1 MYEKSDVEKKP
12 VLPLR
17 LPILLGCLG
26 FGFLWFA
33 LPIYSKILGANAL
46 EIGGMFSVFSLT
58 IALLRP
64 MIGVASDKL
73 GRKFFFITA
82 LFCYSASMIIFSMA
96 NSIIELYAGQ
106 IVSGIGSAMM
116 FISAYT
122 MATDLAGSN
131 ERGKLVGR
139 IDESVARGYIVGGIV
154 GFILISN
161 LPQNIGWQIIF
172 SGYALSAAVGAWLG
186 WKRIPETKPTEKSQ
200 VNGERSISPKII
212 KLMVIVFLTSA
223 SIGMITPIFIIF
235 LQDKFTSNI
244 GVLIWAIIPGAFVG
258 AFLRSYFGQLSDR
271 FGRSRIMALGLA
283 GAGISSFIL
292 PGLPEIV
299 WLAIFWVLESVGWAM
314 AGPAEE
320 AMVADLTGHQKRGTG
335 YGLYTFVSSMGASV
349 GPLAGGWLYD
359 SVGRF
364 MPFYLNGGVLLT
376 GAFLVLLLLG
386 KNRFP
391 TMSDQI

>member
-1 MYEKSDVEKKP
+1 MGKKSDVEIQRE
-12 VLPLR
+12 LPLR

-33 LPIYSKILGANAL
+33 LPIYSRILGANAL

-64 MIGVASDKL
+64 MIGIASDKL
-73 GRKFFFITA
+73 GRKFFFIAA
-82 LFCYSASMIIFSMA
+82 LVCYSASMIIFSMA
-96 NSIIELYAGQ
+96 NNIIELYAGQ

-154 GFILISN
+154 GFILFSN
-161 LPQNIGWQIIF
+161 LPRNIGWQIIF

-186 WKRIPETKPTEKSQ
+186 WKRILETKPTEKSQ
-200 VNGERSISPKII
+200 ANGERSISPRII
-212 KLMVIVFLTSA
+212 KLMVIVFFTSA
-223 SIGMITPIFIIF
+223 FIGMITPIFIIF

-244 GVLIWAIIPGAFVG
+244 GILIWAIIPGAFVG

-271 FGRSRIMALGLA
+271 FGRSQIMALGLA
-283 GAGISSFIL
+283 GAGISSFLL
-292 PGLPEIV
+292 PGLPGIV
-299 WLAIFWVLESVGWAM
+299 WLAIFWALESAGWAM

-335 YGLYTFVSSMGASV
+335 YGLYTFVSSVGASV

-364 MPFYLNGGVLLT
+364 MPFYLNGVVLLT
-376 GAFLVLLLLG
+376 GALLVLLLLG
-386 KNRFP
+386 KNRLP

>member
-1 MYEKSDVEKKP
+1 MDKKSDIEKKP
-12 VLPLR
+12 ALPLQ

-33 LPIYSKILGANAL
+33 LPIYSKILGASAL

-64 MIGVASDKL
+64 LIGIASDKL
-73 GRKFFFITA
+73 GRKFFFIAA
-82 LFCYSASMIIFSMA
+82 LGCYSASMVIFSMA
-96 NSIIELYAGQ
+96 NNIFELYAGQ

-131 ERGKLVGR
+131 ERGKSVGR
-139 IDESVARGYIVGGIV
+139 IDESVARGHLVGGII

-161 LPQNIGWQIIF
+161 LPRNIGWQIIF
-172 SGYALSAAVGAWLG
+172 TGYALSAAVGAWLG
-186 WKRIPETKPTEKSQ
+186 WKTIPETKPTNKSQ
-200 VNGERSISPKII
+200 TDGKRVISPEII
-212 KLMVIVFLTSA
+212 RLMAIVFLTSA
-223 SIGMITPIFIIF
+223 SVGMITPIFIIF

-244 GVLIWAIIPGAFVG
+244 GILIWAIIPGALVG

-271 FGRSRIMALGLA
+271 FGRTRMMALGLV
-283 GAGISSFIL
+283 GAGICSFLL
-292 PGLPEIV
+292 PGLPGIV
-299 WLAIFWVLESVGWAM
+299 WLAIFWTLESVGWAM

-320 AMVADLTGHQKRGTG
+320 AMVADLTGHQIRGTG
-335 YGLYTFVSSMGASV
+335 YGLYTFVSSVGASV

-359 SVGRF
+359 SIGRAV
-364 MPFYLNGGVLLT
+364 PFYINGIVLLI
-376 GAFLVLLLLG
+376 GALLVMLLLG
-386 KNRFP
+386 KNRLP
-391 TMSDQI
+391 AISN